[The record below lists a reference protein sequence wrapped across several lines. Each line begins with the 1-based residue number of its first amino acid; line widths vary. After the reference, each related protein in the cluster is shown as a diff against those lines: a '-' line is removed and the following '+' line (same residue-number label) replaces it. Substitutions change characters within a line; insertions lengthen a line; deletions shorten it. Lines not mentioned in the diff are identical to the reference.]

1 MKHILIFIA
10 LILAS
15 VSLTACGEKA
25 ETPDVPVSDVPADVP
40 IRETERPVKPHTDTT
55 EHSIAEASD
64 TTEYPESD
72 ASGTTEHPTTEA
84 SGTTA
89 EVERP
94 QDRTTGRMRPEVMAY
109 RPEFRG
115 IIGDDNRPTVLGKT
129 TGEVDAILGEPR
141 ALVRQTAANPEFSR
155 EVRIYSPYDEDPTG
169 FYIYFRGGVVV
180 EERMDEFNGLYG
192 SAVLEWFK
200 M

>member
-1 MKHILIFIA
+1 MKHILICIA

-15 VSLTACGEKA
+15 VALTACGEKA
-25 ETPDVPVSDVPADVP
+25 ETPDIPVSEVPADVP
-40 IRETERPVKPHTDTT
+40 LPETERPVTPHTDTT
-55 EHSIAEASD
+55 EHPTAEAAD
-64 TTEYPESD
+64 TTEYAQSD
-72 ASGTTEHPTTEA
+72 A

-115 IIGDDNRPTVLGKT
+115 IIGDDNRPTVMGKT

-155 EVRIYSPYDEDPTG
+155 EVRIYSPYEEDPTG
-169 FYIYFRGGVVV
+169 FYVYFRGGVVV

>member
-1 MKHILIFIA
+1 M
-10 LILAS
+10 S
-15 VSLTACGEKA
+15 
-25 ETPDVPVSDVPADVP
+25 ETPDVPVSDLPADVP
-40 IRETERPVKPHTDTT
+40 IRKTERPVTPHTDTNNT
-55 EHSIAEASD
+55 TPAID
-64 TTEYPESD
+64 T
-72 ASGTTEHPTTEA
+72 AGHPQTEA
-84 SGTTA
+84 AGTTA

>member
-1 MKHILIFIA
+1 MKHILICIA

-15 VSLTACGEKA
+15 VTLMACDEKA

-40 IRETERPVKPHTDTT
+40 VPETERPVTPHTDTT
-55 EHSIAEASD
+55 EHPTAEASD
-64 TTEYPESD
+64 
-72 ASGTTEHPTTEA
+72 
-84 SGTTA
+84 TTA

-94 QDRTTGRMRPEVMAY
+94 QDRTTGRMSPEVMAY

-115 IIGDDNRPTVLGKT
+115 IIGDDNRPTVMGKT